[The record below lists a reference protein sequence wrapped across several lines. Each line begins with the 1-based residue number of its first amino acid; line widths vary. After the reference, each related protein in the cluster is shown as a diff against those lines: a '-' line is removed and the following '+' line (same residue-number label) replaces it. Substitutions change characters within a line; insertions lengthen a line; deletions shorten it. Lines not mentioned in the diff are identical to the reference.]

1 MSAGWFI
8 AGTDTG
14 VGKTSIARA
23 LLLALNAR
31 GCRTAAMKPVASGSV
46 VTDGGLRNA
55 DAECLRD
62 ACNLPLAYDV
72 VNPYAFGP
80 PIAPHLAAQQ
90 AQRQISIP
98 VVVET
103 YRAIVAKQP
112 NYIVVEGVGG
122 WRVPLD
128 DTQTTVEMA
137 AALGLPVILVVGLR
151 LGCLNH
157 ALLTVRDIAH
167 SGLRLAGWVANAMAE
182 EMPMAA
188 ENIATLCARIP
199 APLLATIPSMGG
211 DIDDWLF
218 PLDILLQEAHA

>member
-8 AGTDTG
+8 TGTDTG

-31 GCRTAAMKPVASGSV
+31 GYRTAAMKPIASGSV

-55 DAECLRD
+55 DAEYLRD
-62 ACNLPLAYDV
+62 ACNLPLAYDI
-72 VNPYAFGP
+72 VNPYAFAP
-80 PIAPHLAAQQ
+80 PIAPHIAARQ
-90 AQRQISIP
+90 AERRISIP
-98 VVVET
+98 AVVET
-103 YRAIVAKQP
+103 YRAIVSKQP
-112 NYIVVEGVGG
+112 HYVIVEGVGG

-128 DTQTTVEMA
+128 DAQTTAELA

-157 ALLTVRDIAH
+157 ALLTARDIAH
-167 SGLRLAGWVANAMAE
+167 SGLILAGWVANSMTE

-188 ENIATLCARIP
+188 ENIATLRARIP
-199 APLLATIPSMGG
+199 APLLATIPSMRDDSG
-211 DIDDWLF
+211 DWLF
-218 PLDILLQEAHA
+218 PLDILLPDARV